1 MTQKTDFTF
10 FHPLRVRW
18 SECDAQGIVF
28 NVNYF
33 LYFDIGIWEYTR
45 KLGYSKADAPEFVTA
60 RAECDFRGS
69 AQFDDEIMVGVR
81 TARLGTKSTAVAFG
95 VFRGDTLLAEGM
107 NTYVAVKRGTT
118 ETAPLDPDYIERI
131 LGFEKTPP
139 TKGAAQ

>member
-1 MTQKTDFTF
+1 M
-10 FHPLRVRW
+10 RW

-45 KLGYSKADAPEFVTA
+45 NLGYSKADAPEFVTA

-69 AQFDDEIMVGVR
+69 AQFDDEITIGVR
-81 TARLGTKSTAVAFG
+81 TARLGTKSTTVAFAI
-95 VFRGDTLLAEGM
+95 FRSDVLLAEGA

-118 ETAPLDPDYIERI
+118 ETAPLDPGYVKRI
-131 LGFEKTPP
+131 LAFEKTSPVR
-139 TKGAAQ
+139 GAKQ